1 MHHLWALAF
10 HLTDLRHSCEASSSD
25 LGEKDPSMSRSFDVL
40 ERLFD
45 SLSDFRRSDLR
56 LLWDAFMPAGG
67 RGIDSPRSSLPLK
80 PLHGQMPM
88 SGK

>member
-1 MHHLWALAF
+1 
-10 HLTDLRHSCEASSSD
+10 
-25 LGEKDPSMSRSFDVL
+25 
-40 ERLFD
+40 
-45 SLSDFRRSDLR
+45 
-56 LLWDAFMPAGG
+56 MPAGG